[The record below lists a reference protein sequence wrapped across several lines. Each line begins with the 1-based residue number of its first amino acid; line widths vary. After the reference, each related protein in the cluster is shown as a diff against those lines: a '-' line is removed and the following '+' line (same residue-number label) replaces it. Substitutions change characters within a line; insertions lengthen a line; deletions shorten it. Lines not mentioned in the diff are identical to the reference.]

1 MWADSV
7 RYKLLGRSGLRV
19 SELCLGAMVFGDT
32 RGPWGATAEDA
43 REIVTGFAE
52 AGGNFID
59 TASNYAGG
67 ESERLVGELIAEQ
80 RDRWVLATKYT
91 TSSRPGDP
99 NAGGNHRKA
108 LVQSLET
115 SLRRLR
121 VDYVD
126 VLWVHIWDA
135 LTPIEEVV
143 RALDDVVRAGKALY
157 VGISDTP
164 AWVVSRGV
172 TMAELRGWSPF
183 VALQIPY
190 SLIERTVERELLP
203 MARGL
208 DLAVTAWSPLGDG
221 LLSGRY
227 GSERPQPEDT
237 RVAGVTRHRLSERNL
252 GIADTVN
259 EIAAK
264 RGATSAQVA
273 IAWLLAQQQRAE
285 IIPIVGVRT
294 PAQLR
299 DNLGA
304 LELDLDA
311 NELNQLNE
319 VSAVERGFPY
329 DFGGFRLAYGST
341 LELIDNHRT
350 QFQVPLQSP

>member
-1 MWADSV
+1 M
-7 RYKLLGRSGLRV
+7 RYKLFGRSGLRV
-19 SELCLGAMVFGDT
+19 SQLCLGAMVFGDK

-43 REIVTGFAE
+43 REIVRRFAE

-67 ESERLVGELIAEQ
+67 DSERLVGELIAEE
-80 RDRWVLATKYT
+80 RDHWVLATKYT
-91 TSSRPGDP
+91 TSSRADDP

-121 VDYVD
+121 VDYID

-135 LTPIEEVV
+135 FTPIEEVM

-164 AWVVSRGV
+164 SWVVSRGV
-172 TMAELRGWSPF
+172 TLAELRGWSPF

-190 SLIERTVERELLP
+190 SLVERTVERELLP
-203 MARGL
+203 TARGL

-227 GSERPQPEDT
+227 GSGRADAEGT
-237 RVAGVTRHRLSERNL
+237 RVAGVARHRLSERNL
-252 GIADTVN
+252 LIADTVN
-259 EIAAK
+259 TIATE
-264 RGATSAQVA
+264 RGATSPQVA
-273 IAWLLAQQQRAE
+273 IAWLLAQQERAE
-285 IIPIVGVRT
+285 LIPIVGVRT
-294 PAQLR
+294 PTQLS

-304 LELDLDA
+304 LELELDLD
-311 NELNQLNE
+311 ELNRLDQI
-319 VSAVERGFPY
+319 SAVERGFPY
-329 DFGGFRLAYGST
+329 DFGGFGLAYGT
-341 LELIDNHRT
+341 TRDLIDNHRT
-350 QFQVPLQSP
+350 QFAIPFES